1 MEAPGSAL
9 LGQTGEQRTTRI
21 VQPHQLGGLVERF
34 ASGIVDGFA
43 QQLITAD
50 AINPYQH
57 GVTTGYQQRHEGELG
72 SFLFQHGGQQVAFH
86 MMDGDGRLVPRH
98 RQRAANGRP
107 HQNGANQTR
116 TRGIRD
122 AIDVIF
128 AQSRLLQCGL
138 DQRDRL
144 ANMIPAGELGDD
156 ATVVRMQLDL
166 AV

>member
-1 MEAPGSAL
+1 
-9 LGQTGEQRTTRI
+9 
-21 VQPHQLGGLVERF
+21 
-34 ASGIVDGFA
+34 
-43 QQLITAD
+43 
-50 AINPYQH
+50 
-57 GVTTGYQQRHEGELG
+57 
-72 SFLFQHGGQQVAFH
+72 

-98 RQRAANGRP
+98 CQRTTDGRS

-116 TRGIRD
+116 ARGIRD
-122 AIDVIF
+122 AVDVIF

-144 ANMIPAGELGDD
+144 ANMIPAGEFGDD